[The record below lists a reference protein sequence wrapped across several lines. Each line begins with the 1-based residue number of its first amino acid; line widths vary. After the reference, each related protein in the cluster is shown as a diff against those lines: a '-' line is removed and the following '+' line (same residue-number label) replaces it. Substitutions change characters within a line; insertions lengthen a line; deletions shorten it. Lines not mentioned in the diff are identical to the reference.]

1 MDYKRLSTK
10 LRNQNIEN
18 ISVVLNTLDVINFPN
33 IHSLCQSDIDRFKMI
48 NIIQKNFGDTQIDKE
63 MIYKFCISFE
73 ENN

>member
-18 ISVVLNTLDVINFPN
+18 ISVVLNTIDVINFPN
-33 IHSLCQSDIDRFKMI
+33 IYSFCQSDIDRFKFM

>member
-18 ISVVLNTLDVINFPN
+18 ISVVLNTIDVINFPN
-33 IHSLCQSDIDRFKMI
+33 IHSLCQSDIDRFKFM
-48 NIIQKNFGDTQIDKE
+48 NIVQKNFGDTQIDKE

>member
-18 ISVVLNTLDVINFPN
+18 ISVVLNTIDVINFPN
-33 IHSLCQSDIDRFKMI
+33 IYSLCQSDIDRFKMI

>member
-18 ISVVLNTLDVINFPN
+18 ISVVLNTIDVINFPN
-33 IHSLCQSDIDRFKMI
+33 IYSLCQSDIDRFKFM